1 MTAATDT
8 GIAGDQ
14 NTKNTQ
20 PVFTGQ
26 VYSPFPGTV
35 AGLNVYV
42 QFNSLQPGGA
52 LNLAVGT
59 GGRGV
64 TYTSGSAVEPEV
76 TNASGSFTVAAPTLP
91 EGLQSVGIVVVGEED
106 RVGPPTPPPND
117 GLASFQQY
125 SFRIDT
131 TAPQVTAVGQIN
143 GAAPPSPPNLSLLQT
158 LTLDVEDPV
167 KPTSSYLA
175 TPSQVLFPAIDP
187 STAANISNYSLILL
201 NANGTQT
208 DESQYITTAT
218 FTATAPTLAGQDV
231 ADHNGVINL
240 TFSTGI
246 PAGNYELIARTKEQT
261 YPGLLDAAGNPLA
274 QDFVYNFSLQSQPV
288 FITDIAM
295 ESTYSN
301 DGSTAIGGPRSYYE
315 LPSTVPGY
323 VPRAAAPPTAWVID
337 LSNPIPYTDYSSL
350 SANQLPVQLI
360 GSADTA
366 GGTPDGDFGN
376 LGEGGLGSTGT
387 GFHIVSSVSLAL
399 YNWDPATQTSTPVGP
414 GGSGNRLV
422 LTYSGGMLPAD
433 YYRIYMPNSVEPG
446 GINTVIKDIYGNQL
460 DGEFLGDAT
469 ASLDLT
475 DFPDQPPVSTQFS
488 GIFNYEDELSTGVYR
503 QGMSGTGVAGGA
515 FMTSFVVVPPATTL
529 TEADGTVE
537 TISNIIYARPD
548 YVEDPLLPSTA
559 PDGSLA
565 KPYSTLAPEG
575 DPATA
580 PANPNHDP
588 NGGLNS

>member
-1 MTAATDT
+1 
-8 GIAGDQ
+8 
-14 NTKNTQ
+14 
-20 PVFTGQ
+20 
-26 VYSPFPGTV
+26 
-35 AGLNVYV
+35 
-42 QFNSLQPGGA
+42 
-52 LNLAVGT
+52 
-59 GGRGV
+59 
-64 TYTSGSAVEPEV
+64 
-76 TNASGSFTVAAPTLP
+76 
-91 EGLQSVGIVVVGEED
+91 
-106 RVGPPTPPPND
+106 
-117 GLASFQQY
+117 
-125 SFRIDT
+125 
-131 TAPQVTAVGQIN
+131 
-143 GAAPPSPPNLSLLQT
+143 
-158 LTLDVEDPV
+158 
-167 KPTSSYLA
+167 
-175 TPSQVLFPAIDP
+175 

-231 ADHNGVINL
+231 ADYNGVINL

-580 PANPNHDP
+580 PANEPRSQRRPELEPVLPLGFQLAVRSQRQWSVRPLGPLRRLATGLQGARCGHRLAGHAPAQSDYRRRDAADVRSPGAGRFQHHHQQRQRVGSLRHDAGVRP
-588 NGGLNS
+588 RVNAQA